1 MLRVKK
7 HASFYEWFW
16 HRKIFRCLRPRIM
29 MMILT
34 LVLPLALLSLVLSAA
49 LIHQTIEV
57 NTQNIQNGFT
67 FFVDQTLQWYEL
79 SGEEEQKDFVSFSA
93 PSLSL
98 LYWNDEGK
106 SDDNYNG
113 GKIYVC
119 MDDGTNYLIQLDGTW
134 TQVEES
140 FAELQNAVSVF
151 AWVNSEY
158 PFQVLSTFPY
168 HFVIRHMSIW
178 LWVAPIASLLALALC
193 PLLYVRL
200 RKDILEPMDL
210 LTHAMAHFRTE
221 HQYRIPKQSGRH
233 SDEFLHMFDDFNTM
247 AQEVQASYEKD
258 FKLLEIEMDN
268 LRLQI
273 NPHMLLNSY
282 NMIYAMAQSHND
294 ATIQEYTLCL
304 VDYFRYVLRQGQR
317 LVKLCQEMDFVEN
330 FINIQHI
337 RFPNRFTY
345 LYQAPEECMDVLI
358 PPLLIENFVENAI
371 KYALKPD
378 EPIQIVVSVQM
389 EASDDGGK
397 QLRIIVMDTGNGIRP
412 ELLETLK
419 RHEPYVD
426 EAGRRHI
433 GIYNC
438 VRRIEL
444 FYGGKGS
451 VRFSS
456 EEGQGTQAYIL
467 IPCIYEQ
474 EENA

>member
-1 MLRVKK
+1 MKK
-7 HASFYEWFW
+7 HVSFREWFW
-16 HRKIFRCLRPRIM
+16 HSRMCRHLRPRIM

-34 LVLPLALLSLVLSAA
+34 LVLPLALLSMVLSAV

-57 NTQNIQNGFT
+57 KTQNIRNGFT
-67 FFVDQTLQWYEL
+67 FFVDQIVQRYEL
-79 SGEEEQKDFVSFSA
+79 SGGEEQTDFVSFSA
-93 PSLSL
+93 SSLCL
-98 LYWNDEGK
+98 LYWNDRGK
-106 SDDNYNG
+106 SDDNDNG

-119 MDDGTNYLIQLDGTW
+119 MDDGTNYLIHPDGTLA
-134 TQVEES
+134 QVRET
-140 FAELQNAVSVF
+140 FVQLQNAVSFFV
-151 AWVNSEY
+151 WENSEY
-158 PFQVLSTFPY
+158 PFRVLSTFSY
-168 HFVIRHMSIW
+168 HFVIRYMPIW
-178 LWVAPIASLLALALC
+178 LWIAPIVSLLALVLC

-200 RKDILEPMDL
+200 REDILVPMEL
-210 LTHAMAHFRTE
+210 LTHAMEHFRKE
-221 HQYRIPKQSGRH
+221 HQYRILQQTDRY
-233 SDEFLHMFDDFNTM
+233 SDEFLHMFDDFNMM

-258 FKLLEIEMDN
+258 FKLLESEMDN

-282 NMIYAMAQSHND
+282 NMIYAMAQSHNV

-317 LVKLCQEMDFVEN
+317 LVKLRQEMDFVEN
-330 FINIQHI
+330 FINIQRI

-345 LYQAPEECMDVLI
+345 LYQVPEECMDVLI

-378 EPIQIVVSVQM
+378 ELIQIVVSVQM
-389 EASDDGGK
+389 EASDDDGK

-412 ELLETLK
+412 ELLETIK
-419 RHEPYVD
+419 RHEPYID
-426 EAGRRHI
+426 GAGRKHI